1 VKLLLAIDPTDSS
14 DVVVSQVAARPWPDS
29 TVARVLTV
37 IDYAAVPSDLWREAH
52 GDMQIVR
59 QEMHRRAEE
68 LVVHAISRLTA
79 AGIQTETESAISEGD
94 PRFEI
99 VDKAIEWTADF
110 IFVRSQIFRDITRWL
125 LGSVSKA
132 VLRDARCSV
141 EIVRA
146 TREGATPHEQR
157 GMKILLATDGFEFSK
172 AAASSVAGRP
182 WPDNSE
188 ARVVSCADPFGF
200 SVEEEFG
207 SIEEFD
213 DRRESFMT
221 REEKAVHEAMEI
233 VSSGGL
239 KTTGEVLG
247 GYPKAAIV
255 DEAKKWGADL
265 VVVGSHGRRGIER
278 VILGSVSE
286 AVAMHAPCS
295 VEVIRSQALLD
306 AK

>member
-1 VKLLLAIDPTDSS
+1 MKLVLAIDPTDSS
-14 DVVVSQVAARPWPDS
+14 DLIVNQVAARPWPDS

-37 IDYAAVPSDLWREAH
+37 IDYAAVPSDLWREAN

-59 QEMHRRAEE
+59 QEMHRRAED

-79 AGIQTETESAISEGD
+79 AGIQTETGISEGD
-94 PRFEI
+94 PRYEI
-99 VDKAIEWTADF
+99 VDKATEWPADF
-110 IFVRSQIFRDITRWL
+110 IFVRSHIFRDITRWL

-146 TREGATPHEQR
+146 AREGATSYEQR

-188 ARVVSCADPFGF
+188 ARVVSCADPFGY
-200 SVEEEFG
+200 SAEEEFG

-213 DRRESFMT
+213 DRRETFMT
-221 REEKAVHEAMEI
+221 PEEKAVHEAMEI

-278 VILGSVSE
+278 IILGSVSE
-286 AVAMHAPCS
+286 AVALHAHCS
-295 VEVIRSQALLD
+295 VEVIRSQALLY
-306 AK
+306 AH